1 MIALMTIDNCCEKV
15 AVETDDEGEDDT
27 NIGRRSLA
35 IIVPLIRGDPRQTEE
50 GDRQGQVR
58 CCGVDPH
65 LVGGGGNYFATLI
78 MTIMMDDRTAPWGM
92 S

>member
-35 IIVPLIRGDPRQTEE
+35 IIVPLIRGDPRQAEE

-58 CCGVDPH
+58 CGGVDPH
-65 LVGGGGNYFATLI
+65 LVGGGNYFATLI

-92 S
+92 R

>member
-15 AVETDDEGEDDT
+15 AIETDDDGEDDT
-27 NIGRRSLA
+27 NIGCRSLA
-35 IIVPLIRGDPRQTEE
+35 VIVPLIRGDPRQAEQ

-65 LVGGGGNYFATLI
+65 LVGGGNYFATLI

-92 S
+92 R